1 VKGGRPGPPPKRGAA
16 RPPARGGGPHGRM
29 DRGGTYFTEV
39 KFQSQVVLVPFCTP
53 RMFGEMAID
62 W

>member
-1 VKGGRPGPPPKRGAA
+1 MRAGPAGSI
-16 RPPARGGGPHGRM
+16 GW
-29 DRGGTYFTEV
+29 GTYLTEV
-39 KFQSQVVLVPFCTP
+39 KFQSQVVLNSLWTP